1 MFNDLTKNLRRGYIK
16 VDVSTRGREGRV
28 FNIKKAP

>member
-16 VDVSTRGREGRV
+16 VDVSTREGRV